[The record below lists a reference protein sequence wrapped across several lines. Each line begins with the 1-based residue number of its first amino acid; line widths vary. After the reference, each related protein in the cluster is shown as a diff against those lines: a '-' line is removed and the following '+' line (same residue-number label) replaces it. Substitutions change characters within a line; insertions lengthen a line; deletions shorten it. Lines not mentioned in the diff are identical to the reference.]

1 MKAILAVF
9 ALAFAFS
16 ATSFAANQPPYNEK
30 CPVCGKDGRL
40 IFHSE
45 YQGKRILFATADC
58 KKKFDQ
64 SPGKYKVTPKDK

>member
-1 MKAILAVF
+1 MKAILAIC
-9 ALAFAFS
+9 ALAFTFS
-16 ATSFAANQPPYNEK
+16 ATSFAENKPPYNEK

-45 YQGKRILFATADC
+45 NQGKRILFATADC

-64 SPGKYKVTPKDK
+64 SPGKFPVKAKDK

>member
-1 MKAILAVF
+1 MKAILAIC

-16 ATSFAANQPPYNEK
+16 ASSFAENKPPYNEK

-45 YQGKRILFATADC
+45 YQGKRILFQTADC
-58 KKKFDQ
+58 KKKFDAAP
-64 SPGKYKVTPKDK
+64 SKYKVTPKEK